1 MISLFVGLKEKQT
14 KGINENL
21 LHLLVAQYFNEL
33 KDAVQCD
40 F

>member
-1 MISLFVGLKEKQT
+1 MISLFVVLREKQT

-21 LHLLVAQYFNEL
+21 LYLLVAQYFKEL